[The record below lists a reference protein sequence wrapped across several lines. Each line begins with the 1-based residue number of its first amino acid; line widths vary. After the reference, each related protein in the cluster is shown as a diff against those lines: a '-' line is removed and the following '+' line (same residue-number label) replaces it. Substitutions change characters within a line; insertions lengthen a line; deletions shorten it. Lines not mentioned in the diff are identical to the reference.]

1 MENSQR
7 ARYDLSLEKS
17 DYFLDPNQTLT
28 KEKIQAACA
37 KSKLLESSNNI
48 HYQKENININ
58 IIPPKKTKNEKAL
71 KKNLCSKIYRKS
83 TVYKS
88 LAMTVK

>member
-7 ARYDLSLEKS
+7 ARFNQSLDKS

-37 KSKLLESSNNI
+37 KSKLLENSNI
-48 HYQKENININ
+48 IQYQKENIDIN
-58 IIPPKKTKNEKAL
+58 IIPQKKNEK
-71 KKNLCSKIYRKS
+71 RKE
-83 TVYKS
+83 
-88 LAMTVK
+88 